1 MQYQNHADS
10 GCYFSSTSKKISED
24 LIRFLVKMKDL
35 DTYQVHKNE
44 FKIPNYNINL

>member
-10 GCYFSSTSKKISED
+10 GCYLSSTSKKILED
-24 LIRFLVKMKDL
+24 LIRSLVKMKDL

-44 FKIPNYNINL
+44 FRITNYNINL